1 MVLWA
6 ATRPSDASSRRALS
20 RWPLIPQMVCT
31 IPDLYVTQEVRD
43 LVLLCHVKTLSDK
56 KADVK
61 RLVHL
66 GTLGTYRRNVR
77 SLHNKNVRWNLRKL
91 KPKSFY

>member
-1 MVLWA
+1 MFCGQHN
-6 ATRPSDASSRRALS
+6 DDSS
-20 RWPLIPQMVCT
+20 Q
-31 IPDLYVTQEVRD
+31 
-43 LVLLCHVKTLSDK
+43 KTLSDK

-66 GTLGTYRRNVR
+66 GTLGTYGRNVR

-91 KPKSFY
+91 KPKSFIRFLCETNYME

>member
-1 MVLWA
+1 MSALENGS
-6 ATRPSDASSRRALS
+6 THFDNSSGIGDPTS
-20 RWPLIPQMVCT
+20 QKIFCPVDMMG
-31 IPDLYVTQEVRD
+31 YVIFFVQCR
-43 LVLLCHVKTLSDK
+43 LMYHVKTLSDK

-66 GTLGTYRRNVR
+66 GTLGTYRRNVP
-77 SLHNKNVRWNLRKL
+77 SLHNKNVRRNSRKL